1 MEQSACIC
9 HYAKLTQFEIQ
20 RKESILHCLT
30 EYNNQENTT
39 CILPAFE
46 PELCTSNNEKRN
58 FIFNI
63 GLLYFTDVFR
73 SFTQKVK
80 LIFDMFFRHLNPQ
93 GVADFTEFALLSGT

>member
-1 MEQSACIC
+1 MLSAKQID
-9 HYAKLTQFEIQ
+9 LTNLRDVLDYID
-20 RKESILHCLT
+20 L
-30 EYNNQENTT
+30 
-39 CILPAFE
+39 AFY
-46 PELCTSNNEKRN
+46 PELCTSDTEKGN

-63 GLLYFTDVFR
+63 GLLYFTNVFR